1 LEVSVVTNI
10 LGEDASFLLYHFSLF
25 QAHCMDRT
33 RLTTGPVPEDTS
45 LGWFRGLVLLREIY
59 RSEIV
64 APAFVAPVVEAD
76 KKQFC
81 Q

>member
-33 RLTTGPVPEDTS
+33 LAYGCNRLIRMHVVTS
-45 LGWFRGLVLLREIY
+45 G
-59 RSEIV
+59 
-64 APAFVAPVVEAD
+64 
-76 KKQFC
+76 
-81 Q
+81 